1 MHCREIL
8 ICGIMGEQQKHRISR
23 DSDAIWCS
31 RQATVL
37 AQDMGFDTTAIWE
50 IAISVSEL
58 VTNVLKYAG
67 TGSISIRR
75 LEEQQVA
82 GIEIIVEDEG
92 PGIADIESAIADGYT
107 EGRNAQDIPIADR
120 RGLGSGLGAVQ
131 RLMDDVRIENR
142 TAGGVK
148 VTARKNLISRS

>member
-1 MHCREIL
+1 
-8 ICGIMGEQQKHRISR
+8 MGKRQIHQISR

-37 AQDMGFDTTAIWE
+37 AQDVGFDSTAIWE

-67 TGSISIRR
+67 KGTISLLR
-75 LEEQQVA
+75 LEEPKVD

-92 PGIADIESAIADGYT
+92 PGIADIESAITDGYS

-142 TAGGVK
+142 PEGGVK
-148 VTARKNLISRS
+148 VTARKNLVSRP